1 MIDAYS
7 GFQGQDN
14 PKDIKKN
21 SVIPWAGL
29 RRRGLRSAW
38 SMAMDASPNVWVVR
52 GPCPVESIAAYER
65 TLKKDNG
72 PTDVLSPFPY
82 SKKSGLQAEVR
93 AAFSPSLAP
102 SDVGTQDALSL
113 VP

>member
-1 MIDAYS
+1 MEKAFENHPQCGSRIDAYS
-7 GFQGQDN
+7 GSQGQDN

-21 SVIPWAGL
+21 TVIPWAGL

-72 PTDVLSPFPY
+72 PTDIFAPTPY
-82 SKKSGLQAEVR
+82 FKKRWAASDGVR
-93 AAFSPSLAP
+93 R
-102 SDVGTQDALSL
+102 V
-113 VP
+113 